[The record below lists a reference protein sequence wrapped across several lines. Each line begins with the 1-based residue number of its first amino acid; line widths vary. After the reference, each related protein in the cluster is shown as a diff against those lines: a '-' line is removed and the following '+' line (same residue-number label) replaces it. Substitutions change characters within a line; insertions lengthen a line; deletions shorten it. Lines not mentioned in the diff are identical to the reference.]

1 LKLSNLPKQDIFII
15 RHGRT
20 VYNEHG
26 IVQGSGIDAS
36 LNETGQEQAE
46 AFYDA
51 YKHYSF
57 DKVYISKLRRT
68 FETVYPFI
76 ERGIPHV
83 AHEGLNEICWG
94 DYEGLKVGQVG
105 RDYYQ
110 SLMDHWNEG
119 YTHLPIQGGESP
131 ECVAARQR
139 AFIQL
144 LRSQQADKQVLVCM
158 HGRAMRVLLCQLLDQ
173 PLNKMDAY
181 SHGNLSLYHV
191 RIGETGTE
199 LVKADC
205 REHLLQQSLSNA

>member
-1 LKLSNLPKQDIFII
+1 MATQNIFII

-20 VYNEHG
+20 IYNEYG

-36 LNETGQEQAE
+36 LNETGQDQAE
-46 AFYDA
+46 AFYQT

-57 DKVYISKLRRT
+57 DKIYISKLRRT
-68 FETVYPFI
+68 YETVYPFI

-131 ECVAARQR
+131 ECVADRQR
-139 AFIQL
+139 AFIEQL
-144 LRSQQADKQVLVCM
+144 LQGQQADKQVLVCM

-191 RIGETGTE
+191 RISGNGAE

-205 REHLLQQSLSNA
+205 REHLMQKSLSNA